1 MKRLFFVG
9 ILVLAG
15 CANSN
20 QRLTDQPKLNSDG
33 SRSYSQEV
41 QQKTGEQTPADTLPK
56 DDPAV
61 FISHR

>member
-15 CANSN
+15 CATSN
-20 QRLTDQPKLNSDG
+20 ERVTDQPKLNSDG

-41 QQKTGEQTPADTLPK
+41 QQKTGEQTPAEALAK
-56 DDPAV
+56 DDASV
-61 FISHR
+61 YVSHH